1 MDRTLLARFRDYAI
15 DHFPAAQI
23 IRDKER
29 AKEKKDNDIRADAKQ
44 YAQKQ
49 WDSANANISQCQ
61 HSEIELVAITLL
73 LDITSWELFEPSPFL
88 DKLAEVHSGDDSEI
102 TRDYLES
109 NIYIGVESLNKVTGK
124 NISIISSLV
133 DYMDTN
139 EGNGDEIKNNFEAI
153 LAYNDVVRIA
163 DAVKKMGCTVEQL
176 LKEAANSERILYVDL
191 KSHSSTLIAIR
202 SHENPLTATHISKY
216 GEIVAMLP
224 IYTELLAKDGSIEI
238 AKYQAGIEPPLDWH
252 YWVLDVPQTID
263 IDRVYIHHS
272 EVELNDSAVKND
284 CVQPNNELNGVE
296 QKENTDGKTDN
307 DFETAIR
314 NFLERVISKYPKAT
328 SKDIISHCFICY
340 KNNNRQKT
348 KIKNIMVTLGI
359 ETDKNS
365 GKRNKE
371 SIDYMKNASEYKLTQ

>member
-1 MDRTLLARFRDYAI
+1 MDRTLLARFRGYAI
-15 DHFPAAQI
+15 DHIPAAQI
-23 IRDKER
+23 IREKER
-29 AKEKKDNDIRADAKQ
+29 VKEKKDNDTSADAKQ
-44 YAQKQ
+44 YAQKL

-61 HSEIELVAITLL
+61 NSEIELVAIALL
-73 LDITSWELFEPSPFL
+73 LDITSWELYEPSPFL
-88 DKLAEVHSGDDSEI
+88 DKLAEVHSGDDGKI
-102 TRDYLES
+102 TREYLES
-109 NIYIGVESLNKVTGK
+109 NIYIGVESLNKVTKK

-133 DYMDTN
+133 DF
-139 EGNGDEIKNNFEAI
+139 KNDFVATI
-153 LAYNDVVRIA
+153 AFNDAVRIA
-163 DAVKKMGCTVEQL
+163 DAAKKMGCTVEQL
-176 LKEAANSERILYVDL
+176 IKEAANSEKILYVAL
-191 KSHSSTLIAIR
+191 KPHSSKLIAIP
-202 SHENPLTATHISKY
+202 SHEEPRTATHTTKCV
-216 GEIVAMLP
+216 EIVAMLP
-224 IYTELLAKDGSIEI
+224 SYAELLAVLGSVEI
-238 AKYQAGIEPPLDWH
+238 AKYQAGNEPPLDWH

-263 IDRVYIHHS
+263 ISRVYIHHS
-272 EVELNDSAVKND
+272 EVELNDSSVKND

-296 QKENTDGKTDN
+296 QKENTGDKTDN

-314 NFLERVISKYPKAT
+314 DFIERVISKYPKAT